1 MTDDKQGAVFIG
13 QIYDIR
19 TKKDGGGRISIDFGL
34 DGLEEIQWAQKI
46 GAATNCS
53 FQIALVPLRQTMIT
67 STEEVDHVTGE
78 IKF

>member
-1 MTDDKQGAVFIG
+1 MSKQGAVFVG

-53 FQIALVPLRQTMIT
+53 FEIALVPLRQSVIH
-67 STEEVDHVTGE
+67 SGSDEVDHETGE
-78 IKF
+78 ILL